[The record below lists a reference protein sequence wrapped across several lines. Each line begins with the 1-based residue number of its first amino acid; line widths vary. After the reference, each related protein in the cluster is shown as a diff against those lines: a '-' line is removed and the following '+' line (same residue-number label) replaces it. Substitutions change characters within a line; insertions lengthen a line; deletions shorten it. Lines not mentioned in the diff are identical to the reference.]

1 MRLDNPGY
9 TQPVDTATLTGEV
22 MNIDN
27 ATECVVTGCY
37 EIDDGNFSRVL
48 FAPATCVLGNK
59 VCSMTHQA
67 LKL

>member
-9 TQPVDTATLTGEV
+9 RQPVDTATLTGD
-22 MNIDN
+22 IDN

-37 EIDDGNFSRVL
+37 EIDDGDFRRVL

-59 VCSMTHQA
+59 VYM
-67 LKL
+67 